1 MFFSNFEGRS
11 REKNQIFRTHK
22 VPVISFSKGMYSKT
36 LQDHVFFTAV
46 PILFWLM
53 KKGGNLKRKSSNN
66 FDLISLVKCTDLLKL
81 LRMQLRNRQVT
92 QIVKYLVKQIS
103 RQKSKL
109 FLTQHDF
116 WVRRLL
122 RLTEAESNYFLFL
135 FSSVRILQCHDTC

>member
-1 MFFSNFEGRS
+1 
-11 REKNQIFRTHK
+11 
-22 VPVISFSKGMYSKT
+22 MYSKT

-116 WVRRLL
+116 
-122 RLTEAESNYFLFL
+122 
-135 FSSVRILQCHDTC
+135 